1 MGPQRCAA
9 AMHAVRQLLYLG
21 ALVICAGAPA
31 SAAATPA
38 REPTRIIFDTDMW
51 GDVDDVLAL
60 AMLHA
65 FERRGEARLLAV
77 TSSTEDR
84 STASFIAKVNAFY
97 GRGGIPVG
105 MVRGGV
111 TPAQTVQR
119 FPFLAKD
126 KGYTQALTRDTGRGV
141 PEAVALLRK
150 VLAAQPDGSVVI
162 VAVGFSTNLA
172 RLLESKGDTASP
184 LDGMALVRRKVRLLS
199 IMAGAFDG
207 RQGEAEYNL
216 ILDVPSARQLFDRWP
231 TPLVA
236 SGSEVGRVMRI
247 DGARVERDYGYAAD
261 HPVAAAYRYA
271 DRFYRTP
278 TTPAG
283 ALNDRGTYDLTS
295 VLYAVRPDDGYFGL
309 SAPGRIR
316 IEGDGSSRFVAQADG
331 THRHLVMTGA
341 QRERTL
347 EAMTLLASAPP
358 SGRKDVDNGDRPSRA
373 GRRGR
378 RGRAFHA
385 GR

>member
-1 MGPQRCAA
+1 
-9 AMHAVRQLLYLG
+9 
-21 ALVICAGAPA
+21 
-31 SAAATPA
+31 
-38 REPTRIIFDTDMW
+38 MW

-65 FERRGEARLLAV
+65 LERRGEARLLAV

-84 STASFIAKVNAFY
+84 STASFIAKLNAFY
-97 GRGGIPVG
+97 GRGDIPVG

-119 FPFLAKD
+119 FPFLGKD
-126 KGYTQALTRDTGRGV
+126 KGYTQALTRGIGHSV

-150 VLAAQPDGSVVI
+150 ALAAQPDGSVVV

-172 RLLESKGDTASP
+172 RLLESKGDATSP
-184 LDGMALVRRKVRLLS
+184 LDGMVLVRRKVRSLS
-199 IMAGAFDG
+199 IMAGSFDG
-207 RQGEAEYNL
+207 REGEAEYNL
-216 ILDVPSARQLFDRWP
+216 ILDVPSAQRLFDRWP

-236 SGSEVGRVMRI
+236 SGSEIGRVMRI

-271 DRFYRTP
+271 DRFYRTLA
-278 TTPAG
+278 TPAG
-283 ALNDRGTYDLTS
+283 MLNDRGTYDLTS
-295 VLYAVRPDDGYFGL
+295 VLYAVRPNDGYFNL
-309 SAPGRIR
+309 STPGRIR
-316 IEGDGSSRFVAQADG
+316 IDGDGSSRFVTQAEG
-331 THRHLVMTGA
+331 THRHLVMTDA

-358 SGRKDVDNGDRPSRA
+358 SRRA
-373 GRRGR
+373 GGR
-378 RGRAFHA
+378 CRISR
-385 GR
+385 